1 MDINASIQS
10 LTAST
15 DLPTRQW
22 VQKYLGSNKPTLCV
36 RSANIKSLAKDVLK
50 EISTP
55 QEFTKTISALYKNA
69 KTYEEM
75 ALSASIFNTGL
86 KFRNEFDISLLDG
99 WLNYTV
105 GWAEVDSLCQSAFD
119 GSTMLKDWKIWQLL
133 LDKFSISQNIH
144 KRRASLVLLCKPL
157 RTSSDVQLLTFTL
170 KLVDRLKNEKHILI
184 TKAVSWVLRCLVKY
198 HPKELSK
205 YLLENKGTLPAI
217 AYREACRKLTTGKKG

>member
-1 MDINASIQS
+1 MNINASLQS
-10 LTAST
+10 LTTST

-36 RSANIKSLAKDVLK
+36 RSVNIKALAKDVLK

-55 QEFTKTISALYKNA
+55 QEFTKTISGLYKNA
-69 KTYEEM
+69 KSYEEM

-86 KFRNEFDISLLDG
+86 KFRNEFDISLLDE

-119 GSTMLKDWKIWQLL
+119 GSTMLKEWSKWQPL
-133 LDKFSISQNIH
+133 LDKFSISQNIN

-157 RTSSDVQLLTFTL
+157 RTSNDVQLLTFAL
-170 KLVDRLKNEKHILI
+170 KIVDRLKNEKHILI
-184 TKAVSWVLRCLVKY
+184 TKAVSWVLRCLVKQ
-198 HPKELSK
+198 HPKELIN
-205 YLLENKGTLPAI
+205 YLLENKDTLPAI
-217 AYREACRKLTTGKKG
+217 AYREALKKLTTGKKN